1 MIRSVLSAFLPALLM
16 VMPLL
21 QAGPL
26 IVAHRGASADAPEN
40 TLPAF
45 ELAWKQGADAIEGDF
60 RLTSDGHIVCIH
72 DEDTK
77 KVAGQKL
84 VVHKSSLAKL
94 RALDVG
100 SWKDPRWK
108 DTRIPTLPEVLR
120 TVPQTG
126 KIFIE
131 IKCGPEIVPPL
142 LKQLRAS
149 GLKPQQVVVIAFDDQ
164 VVRALKKATRDYQ
177 ANWICSFKK
186 RLGVTTPK
194 RAAVIRTLAACQAD
208 GLSTN
213 AWPAID
219 QAFIDAVRAA
229 GCSYHVWTVDDVPTA
244 RRFMALG
251 AKSITTNRPGALR
264 RDLGNL

>member
-1 MIRSVLSAFLPALLM
+1 MIRPWLTAFLPALLM

-21 QAGPL
+21 QAGPM
-26 IVAHRGASADAPEN
+26 IVAHRGASEDAPEN

-84 VVHKSSLAKL
+84 LVHKSSLAKL

-120 TVPQTG
+120 TVPPTG
-126 KIFIE
+126 RIFIE
-131 IKCGPEIVPPL
+131 VKCGPEIVPPL
-142 LKQLRAS
+142 LRQIRAS
-149 GLKPQQVVVIAFDDQ
+149 GLKARQVVIISFDDK
-164 VVRALKKATRDYQ
+164 VVRAVKKATPDYG

-194 RAAVIRTLAACQAD
+194 RSAVIRTLASCQAD

-219 QAFIDAVRAA
+219 QVFVEAVRAA
-229 GCSYHVWTVDDVPTA
+229 GCSYHVWTVDDGPTA
-244 RRFMALG
+244 RRFIALG
-251 AKSITTNRPGALR
+251 TKSITTNRPAALR
-264 RDLGNL
+264 KELGGP